1 MARFQL
7 LMIAIGV
14 SMVIVTYN
22 SFSILLSMTTCSSN
36 TIQEEDSVV
45 PGLLVNFKKVGRK
58 RDDQKVQRAS
68 NNRGIDPISKPLQ
81 CSQETKVIIENQLDP
96 TLCVKTQTRPY
107 EQLCSFTQATKC
119 PDPTW
124 IDKHYKESAAVLTS
138 LEGASTKQESF
149 VGLSIGCNKGFDAI
163 NTMRMGT
170 LNTKFDKD
178 AWARVM
184 GETDHSVC
192 AQNTVPQFD
201 IAAGAQAR
209 QGEMHCIELMP
220 LTVSRLTEAAQAL
233 DIVNQGFVITGTG
246 MGKEDSTMLVEK
258 INKVGKENKG
268 LENGC
273 HGKQTSGCVEVSVL
287 SLDSFVAK
295 YVKSPG
301 PIHFLSID
309 VEGFDFDVMLGGKE
323 TLKRVQYLEFEYNH
337 MGSWRKQSLSDAV
350 DLLDENGFTCYW
362 AGRDMLWR
370 ITDCWLDFYKL
381 HFWSNVACVNRKQ
394 DTKLAKSMEA
404 TFQATLQRKDVHFTG
419 IRSN

>member
-1 MARFQL
+1 MASSRL
-7 LMIAIGV
+7 IIRAIGV
-14 SMVIVTYN
+14 GMAIFLTYT
-22 SFSILLSMTTCSSN
+22 SFFTLFFMTTSRSN
-36 TIQEEDSVV
+36 TIIQEGSV
-45 PGLLVNFKKVGRK
+45 P
-58 RDDQKVQRAS
+58 D
-68 NNRGIDPISKPLQ
+68 DPISSKPLQ
-81 CSQETKVIIENQLDP
+81 CSQETKAIIENQLDP

-107 EQLCSFTQATKC
+107 QQLCSFTQATKC

-124 IDKHYKESAAVLTS
+124 IDKHYKESVVLTS
-138 LEGASTKQESF
+138 LEGSSTKESF
-149 VGLSIGCNKGFDAI
+149 VGLYIGCNKGFDAI

-178 AWARVM
+178 AWARVL

-233 DIVNQGFVITGTG
+233 DIVNQGFVISGTG

-258 INKVGKENKG
+258 IDKVGKENKG

-273 HGKQTSGCVEVSVL
+273 NGKQTSGCVEVSVT
-287 SLDSFVAK
+287 SLDSFVTK

-309 VEGFDFDVMLGGKE
+309 VEGFDFDVMLGGKQ

-350 DLLDENGFTCYW
+350 DLLDENDFTCYW

-419 IRSN
+419 TRSN